1 MGSYRLTLNMKA
13 ILVLLLATCLL
24 VEAAKEG
31 GRPRNAK
38 NNNKSKKPK
47 TETVR
52 GRHADK
58 GERVWHVAASEEE
71 CGDASAVLYQSHD
84 KPYDLCNEVNSTINV
99 CTTRDTEMVPAVEKV
114 DMTEDVDESENE
126 IEARHN
132 MDEVYQPKEGAEWD
146 FKTGTCVFRLSME
159 HEEGEEDHDHN
170 HSRKKKN
177 KKNKK
182 VNKAQKKR
190 KDGRAKLRQKVNQKN
205 ESKQKN
211 NKNNRRNNHE
221 SPSPRSEN

>member
-1 MGSYRLTLNMKA
+1 MGSYELTLNMKV

-24 VEAAKEG
+24 VEA
-31 GRPRNAK
+31 GRPRRGQ
-38 NNNKSKKPK
+38 NNNKKQKSKTDSGRRMPK
-47 TETVR
+47 H
-52 GRHADK
+52 GDK
-58 GERVWHVAASEEE
+58 GERVWHIAASEEE
-71 CGDASAVLYQSHD
+71 CGDVSATLYQSHD
-84 KPYDLCNEVNSTINV
+84 KPYDLCSEVNTTINV
-99 CTTRDTEMVPAVEKV
+99 CTTRDTEMVPATAV
-114 DMTEDVDESENE
+114 DVDEDVDESENE
-126 IEARHN
+126 IEARHD

-159 HEEGEEDHDHN
+159 HEEGEEDHDHE

-190 KDGRAKLRQKVNQKN
+190 MVGRAKLRQKVNQKN

-211 NKNNRRNNHE
+211 NKNGRKNHG

>member
-31 GRPRNAK
+31 GRPRRRQ

-47 TETVR
+47 TEPVR
-52 GRHADK
+52 GRHGDK
-58 GERVWHVAASEEE
+58 GERVWHVAASKEE

-99 CTTRDTEMVPAVEKV
+99 CTTRDTEMVPADE
-114 DMTEDVDESENE
+114 EVDESENE
-126 IEARHN
+126 IEARHD

-146 FKTGTCVFRLSME
+146 FKTG
-159 HEEGEEDHDHN
+159 
-170 HSRKKKN
+170 
-177 KKNKK
+177 
-182 VNKAQKKR
+182 
-190 KDGRAKLRQKVNQKN
+190 
-205 ESKQKN
+205 
-211 NKNNRRNNHE
+211 
-221 SPSPRSEN
+221 

>member
-1 MGSYRLTLNMKA
+1 MGSYKLTLNMKA

-31 GRPRNAK
+31 GRPRRRQ

-47 TETVR
+47 TEPVR
-52 GRHADK
+52 GRHGDK
-58 GERVWHVAASEEE
+58 GERVWHVAASKEE
-71 CGDASAVLYQSHD
+71 CGDASAVSYQSHD

-99 CTTRDTEMVPAVEKV
+99 CTTRATEMVPTVEKV
-114 DMTEDVDESENE
+114 DMTEEVDASENE

-170 HSRKKKN
+170 HYR
-177 KKNKK
+177 KNKK

-190 KDGRAKLRQKVNQKN
+190 MVGRAKLRQKVNQKN

-211 NKNNRRNNHE
+211 NKNNRRNNNE

>member
-1 MGSYRLTLNMKA
+1 MKA
-13 ILVLLLATCLL
+13 ILVLLLVTCLL
-24 VEAAKEG
+24 VEAK
-31 GRPRNAK
+31 RPRNAK

-58 GERVWHVAASEEE
+58 GERVWHVAASKEE

-84 KPYDLCNEVNSTINV
+84 KPYDLCNEGNSTINV
-99 CTTRDTEMVPAVEKV
+99 CTTRDTEMVPTVEKV

-159 HEEGEEDHDHN
+159 HEEREEDHDHD
-170 HSRKKKN
+170 HSR

-190 KDGRAKLRQKVNQKN
+190 MVGRAKLRQIVNQKN

-221 SPSPRSEN
+221 SPSPRSE

>member
-1 MGSYRLTLNMKA
+1 MGSYKPTLNMKA
-13 ILVLLLATCLL
+13 ILVLLLVTCLL
-24 VEAAKEG
+24 VEASRDGKQ
-31 GRPRNAK
+31 RRRQ
-38 NNNKSKKPK
+38 NNKKAKKTK
-47 TETVR
+47 TESVR
-52 GRHADK
+52 GRHGDK
-58 GERVWHVAASEEE
+58 GERVWHVAASKEE
-71 CGDASAVLYQSHD
+71 CGDASAILYQSHD
-84 KPYDLCNEVNSTINV
+84 KPYDLCNEVNTTINV
-99 CTTRDTEMVPAVEKV
+99 CTTRDTEMVPAV

-126 IEARHN
+126 IEARHD

-159 HEEGEEDHDHN
+159 HGEGEEDHDHEQ
-170 HSRKKKN
+170 SRKKKN

-190 KDGRAKLRQKVNQKN
+190 MVGRAKLRQKVNQKN

>member
-1 MGSYRLTLNMKA
+1 MGSYKPTLNMKA
-13 ILVLLLATCLL
+13 ILVLLLVTCLL
-24 VEAAKEG
+24 VEA
-31 GRPRNAK
+31 GRPRKYDNK
-38 NNNKSKKPK
+38 KQKSKKDS
-47 TETVR
+47 
-52 GRHADK
+52 GRKMPRHGDK
-58 GERVWHVAASEEE
+58 GERVWHIAASEEE
-71 CGDASAVLYQSHD
+71 CGDASATLYQSHD
-84 KPYDLCNEVNSTINV
+84 KPYDLCSEVNTTINV
-99 CTTRDTEMVPAVEKV
+99 CTTRDTEMVPATTV
-114 DMTEDVDESENE
+114 DVAEEVDESENE
-126 IEARHN
+126 IEARHD

-159 HEEGEEDHDHN
+159 HEEGEEDHDHE

-190 KDGRAKLRQKVNQKN
+190 MVGRAKLRQKVTQKN

-211 NKNNRRNNHE
+211 NKNGRKNHG

>member
-1 MGSYRLTLNMKA
+1 MGSYELTLNMKV

-24 VEAAKEG
+24 VEA
-31 GRPRNAK
+31 GRPRRGQ
-38 NNNKSKKPK
+38 NNNKKQKSK
-47 TETVR
+47 TEK
-52 GRHADK
+52 GRRMPRHGDK
-58 GERVWHVAASEEE
+58 GERVWHIAASEEE
-71 CGDASAVLYQSHD
+71 CGDASATLYQSHD
-84 KPYDLCNEVNSTINV
+84 KPYDLCSEVNTTINV
-99 CTTRDTEMVPAVEKV
+99 CTTRDTEMVPATTV
-114 DMTEDVDESENE
+114 DVDEDVDESENE
-126 IEARHN
+126 IEARHDMN
-132 MDEVYQPKEGAEWD
+132 EVYQPKEGAEWD

-159 HEEGEEDHDHN
+159 HEEGEEDHDHE

-190 KDGRAKLRQKVNQKN
+190 MVRRAKLRQKVNQKN

-211 NKNNRRNNHE
+211 NKNGRKNHG

>member
-1 MGSYRLTLNMKA
+1 MGSSRPTLNMKA
-13 ILVLLLATCLL
+13 ILVLLLVTCLL
-24 VEAAKEG
+24 VEASRDGKQ
-31 GRPRNAK
+31 RRRQ
-38 NNNKSKKPK
+38 NNNKAKKTK
-47 TETVR
+47 TESVR
-52 GRHADK
+52 GRHGDK
-58 GERVWHVAASEEE
+58 GERVWHVAASKEE
-71 CGDASAVLYQSHD
+71 CGDASAILYQSHD
-84 KPYDLCNEVNSTINV
+84 KPYDLCNEVNTTINV
-99 CTTRDTEMVPAVEKV
+99 CTTRDTEMVPTV
-114 DMTEDVDESENE
+114 DVTEEVDESENE

-159 HEEGEEDHDHN
+159 HEEGEENHDHD

-190 KDGRAKLRQKVNQKN
+190 MVGRAKLRQKVNQKN
-205 ESKQKN
+205 EPKQKN

>member
-1 MGSYRLTLNMKA
+1 MGNMKA

-24 VEAAKEG
+24 VEA
-31 GRPRNAK
+31 GRPRK
-38 NNNKSKKPK
+38 NNNKKQKSKTDSAEKGRK
-47 TETVR
+47 VR
-52 GRHADK
+52 APRHGDK
-58 GERVWHVAASEEE
+58 GERVWHIAASKEE
-71 CGDASAVLYQSHD
+71 CGDASATLYQSHD
-84 KPYDLCNEVNSTINV
+84 KPYDLCSEVNTTINV
-99 CTTRDTEMVPAVEKV
+99 CTTRDTEMVPAPAV
-114 DMTEDVDESENE
+114 DEEVDESENE
-126 IEARHN
+126 IEARHD

-159 HEEGEEDHDHN
+159 HEEGEEDHDHE

-190 KDGRAKLRQKVNQKN
+190 MVGRAKLRQKVNQKN

-211 NKNNRRNNHE
+211 NKNGRKNHG

>member
-1 MGSYRLTLNMKA
+1 MGSYELTLNMKV

-24 VEAAKEG
+24 VEA
-31 GRPRNAK
+31 GRPRRGQ
-38 NNNKSKKPK
+38 NNNKKQKSKTDSGRRMPK
-47 TETVR
+47 H
-52 GRHADK
+52 GDK
-58 GERVWHVAASEEE
+58 VERVWHIAASEEE
-71 CGDASAVLYQSHD
+71 CGDASATLYLSHD
-84 KPYDLCNEVNSTINV
+84 KPYDLCSEVNTTINV
-99 CTTRDTEMVPAVEKV
+99 CTTRDTEMVPATAV
-114 DMTEDVDESENE
+114 DMDEDVDESENE
-126 IEARHN
+126 IEARHD

-159 HEEGEEDHDHN
+159 HEEGEEDHDHE

-190 KDGRAKLRQKVNQKN
+190 MVGRAKLRQKVNQKN

-211 NKNNRRNNHE
+211 NKNGRKNHG

>member
-1 MGSYRLTLNMKA
+1 MGSYRPTLDMKA
-13 ILVLLLATCLL
+13 ILVLLLVTCLL
-24 VEAAKEG
+24 VEAK
-31 GRPRNAK
+31 RPRNAK

-58 GERVWHVAASEEE
+58 GERVWHVAASKEE

-99 CTTRDTEMVPAVEKV
+99 CTTRDTEMVPTVEKV
-114 DMTEDVDESENE
+114 DMTEEVDEPENE

-177 KKNKK
+177 KKDKK

-190 KDGRAKLRQKVNQKN
+190 MVGRAKLRQKVNQKN

-211 NKNNRRNNHE
+211 KNRRNNHA
-221 SPSPRSEN
+221 SAAPRSEN

>member
-1 MGSYRLTLNMKA
+1 MGSYELTLNMKV

-24 VEAAKEG
+24 VEA
-31 GRPRNAK
+31 GRPRRGQ
-38 NNNKSKKPK
+38 NNNKKQKQNRFRERKKNAQTWRQGRK
-47 TETVR
+47 SLAHCCFR
-52 GRHADK
+52 G
-58 GERVWHVAASEEE
+58 GVW
-71 CGDASAVLYQSHD
+71 DASATLYQSHD
-84 KPYDLCNEVNSTINV
+84 KPYDLCSEVNTTINV
-99 CTTRDTEMVPAVEKV
+99 CTTRDTEMVPATTV
-114 DMTEDVDESENE
+114 DVAEEVDESENE
-126 IEARHN
+126 IEARHD

-159 HEEGEEDHDHN
+159 HEEGEEDHDHE

-190 KDGRAKLRQKVNQKN
+190 MVGRAKLRQKVNQKN

-211 NKNNRRNNHE
+211 NKNGRKNHG

>member
-1 MGSYRLTLNMKA
+1 MGSYELTLNMKV

-24 VEAAKEG
+24 VEA
-31 GRPRNAK
+31 GRPRRGQ
-38 NNNKSKKPK
+38 NNNKKQKSKTDSGRRMPK
-47 TETVR
+47 H
-52 GRHADK
+52 GDK
-58 GERVWHVAASEEE
+58 GERVWHIAASEEE
-71 CGDASAVLYQSHD
+71 CGDASATLYQSHD
-84 KPYDLCNEVNSTINV
+84 RPYDLCSEVNTTINV
-99 CTTRDTEMVPAVEKV
+99 CTTRDTEMVPATTV
-114 DMTEDVDESENE
+114 DVAEEVDESENE
-126 IEARHN
+126 IEARHD

-159 HEEGEEDHDHN
+159 HEEGEEDHDHE

-190 KDGRAKLRQKVNQKN
+190 MVGRAKLRQKVNQKN

-211 NKNNRRNNHE
+211 NKNGRKNHG

>member
-1 MGSYRLTLNMKA
+1 MGSYRPTLDMKA
-13 ILVLLLATCLL
+13 ILVLLLVTCLL
-24 VEAAKEG
+24 VEAK
-31 GRPRNAK
+31 RPRNAK

-58 GERVWHVAASEEE
+58 GERVWHVAASKEE

-99 CTTRDTEMVPAVEKV
+99 CTTRDTEMVPTVEKV
-114 DMTEDVDESENE
+114 DMTEEVDASENE

-170 HSRKKKN
+170 HSRKKKRM
-177 KKNKK
+177 
-182 VNKAQKKR
+182 V
-190 KDGRAKLRQKVNQKN
+190 GRAKLRQIVNQKN

-211 NKNNRRNNHE
+211 NKNNRRNN
-221 SPSPRSEN
+221 

>member
-1 MGSYRLTLNMKA
+1 MKA
-13 ILVLLLATCLL
+13 NLVLLLVTCLL
-24 VEAAKEG
+24 VEAK
-31 GRPRNAK
+31 RPRNAK

-47 TETVR
+47 TESVR
-52 GRHADK
+52 GRHGDK

-146 FKTGTCVFRLSME
+146 SKTGTCVFRLSME
-159 HEEGEEDHDHN
+159 HEEGEEDHDHD
-170 HSRKKKN
+170 HSRN

-190 KDGRAKLRQKVNQKN
+190 MVGRAKLRQKVNQKN
-205 ESKQKN
+205 KSKQKN

>member
-1 MGSYRLTLNMKA
+1 MEKIWHHTFYNELRVA
-13 ILVLLLATCLL
+13 PEEQPVLLT
-24 VEAAKEG
+24 EA
-31 GRPRNAK
+31 PLN
-38 NNNKSKKPK
+38 PK
-47 TETVR
+47 ANREKMTQIMFETFNM
-52 GRHADK
+52 
-58 GERVWHVAASEEE
+58 
-71 CGDASAVLYQSHD
+71 
-84 KPYDLCNEVNSTINV
+84 P
-99 CTTRDTEMVPAVEKV
+99 V
-114 DMTEDVDESENE
+114 DVDEDVDESENE
-126 IEARHN
+126 IEARHD

-159 HEEGEEDHDHN
+159 HEEGEEDHDHE

-190 KDGRAKLRQKVNQKN
+190 MVGRAKLRQKVNQKN

-211 NKNNRRNNHE
+211 NKNGRKNHG